1 MPEPRHAPNEVR
13 ISAVLLFV
21 AVLIVVVGAVLAGVR
36 IGLPPPAEPGW
47 KPAAIDLPP
56 VPRLQTDA
64 PRDLRSMRAREEEA
78 LDGYG
83 WVDRNAGIVRI
94 PIDRAMDLL
103 ARRELP
109 VRKEER

>member
-1 MPEPRHAPNEVR
+1 MPEPRHEPNEVR
-13 ISAVLLFV
+13 ISVVLLFV
-21 AVLIVVVGAVLAGVR
+21 AVLVVVVGAVLAGVR
-36 IGLPPPAEPGW
+36 IGLPAPAEPGW
-47 KPAAIDLPP
+47 KPTAIDLPP
-56 VPRLQTDA
+56 APRLQTDA
-64 PRDLRSMRAREEEA
+64 PRDLQSMRSHEEQA

-103 ARRELP
+103 SRRELP